1 MVKPRIHIMSN
12 VYWAEPWLPRFLK
25 QLDNL
30 DYPKDRLQYSFSC
43 APHPD
48 NTMKILNKWL
58 EDKDNYYLRMT
69 KMPHSWPARR
79 RMWTASNYSR
89 KFAVIDSPEQ
99 DKVDFIFH
107 SDSDVIHMPSDTLT
121 RLVNLDVDIVHPYI
135 YVDPENVEKNPVR
148 GKRIF
153 YDTFSFRFLYG
164 PHANTF
170 PPPSGWADWY
180 KDNIAESEVRANL
193 EKRIIPM
200 ESVGANPV
208 LIKREV
214 ADNVWYDGASCEAIV
229 GFCNLARNKGYKI
242 WSYPDIECLHSWES
256 IYSRPDI

>member
-1 MVKPRIHIMSN
+1 
-12 VYWAEPWLPRFLK
+12 
-25 QLDNL
+25 
-30 DYPKDRLQYSFSC
+30 
-43 APHPD
+43 
-48 NTMKILNKWL
+48 MKILNKWL